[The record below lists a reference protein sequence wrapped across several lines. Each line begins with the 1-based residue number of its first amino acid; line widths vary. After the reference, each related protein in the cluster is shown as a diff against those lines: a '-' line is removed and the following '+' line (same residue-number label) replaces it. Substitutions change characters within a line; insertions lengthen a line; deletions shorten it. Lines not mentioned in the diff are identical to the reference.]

1 MAKKLLNNTTRTNR
15 ENTERIL
22 LKQIDIIKFKGL
34 RNKTM
39 KFDGEGVETKGAPN
53 GTGKSTFIDAF
64 AYVFSGTDINNNKKG
79 VSDVSLGE
87 VKGDRT
93 GAEIN
98 ITFLKEKVNG
108 QKDKYKIE
116 YKTKGHSTIFL
127 NNQMLF
133 SSDKTKP
140 FIQKANDVL
149 GAVSAIQTYI
159 NPYIMDIIDTKE
171 GRQWLVNIKGVED
184 YWDDV
189 HNLVENIKYNAD
201 AVTSLRPHIGT
212 YYDFDQYLATFSEN
226 YLASVNAV
234 NVEEKAIGTMNYSK
248 TVMEN
253 NIYNLPVFKVR
264 YSKIDEFADLETPAF
279 LKEKQKEWDKFKH
292 VSDKGFNAETMAVDA
307 KELALAIEKVKGNT
321 KTRSEI
327 FGYLN
332 HINKHREFMALPEPT
347 VGVDMSILEKLS
359 VYPAEKQ
366 TNQYIYSI
374 RQELNKFDVD
384 ETIGVIAS
392 AEKFNDVNKVQRTEK
407 TKQERDLGVEK
418 RDATVW
424 LKEFEKGLSAIQAKF
439 DYTPKG
445 LFAKFMYW
453 ITKGKAAK
461 DTASNQL
468 DRYKETQERFT
479 VITETLD
486 NMKSIK
492 PDVDVTIV
500 GDYKLIGLV
509 EQKQKVEREH
519 ELIQKRAKLSPFKE
533 ACEYTKADIDE
544 FEANGANLPQMERKL
559 DQMNVMLN
567 TVPTDIPTISE
578 EEIVKQQKT
587 WSELEILFEKIH
599 KLGKLKVKK
608 NFWGDMKVVI
618 DDIMELRLSK
628 VNEIIRSKGINLSF
642 ILTQKNI
649 ANDLYKPT
657 FSINITTKAGKLVN
671 FATASVGEQLREGIK
686 FNKLSQIVDK
696 VNLPIFID
704 EAGILDKD
712 EKWLEELPEA
722 TNLVMFYPTL
732 ESDIHDY

>member
-15 ENTERIL
+15 ENTERVL

-39 KFDGEGVETKGAPN
+39 KFDGNGVETKGAPN
-53 GTGKSTFIDAF
+53 GSGKSTFIDAF
-64 AYVFSGTDINNNKKG
+64 AYVFSGSDINNNKKN

-87 VKGDRT
+87 VDGSRT

-108 QKDKYKIE
+108 QKEKYKIE
-116 YKTKGHSTIFL
+116 YKTKGFSSIYL
-127 NNQMLF
+127 NNQRVF

-140 FIQKANDVL
+140 FIQKANDVI

-159 NPYIMDIIDTKE
+159 NPYIMDVIDTKE

-184 YWDDV
+184 HWDDV
-189 HNLVENIKYNAD
+189 HQLVEDTKYNAD

-212 YYDFDQYLATFSEN
+212 YYDFDQYLPTFSEN
-226 YLASVNAV
+226 YLNSVSAV
-234 NVEEKAIGTMNYSK
+234 NTEEKAIGTMNYSK
-248 TVMEN
+248 TILEN
-253 NIYNLPVFKVR
+253 NIYNIDVFKVR
-264 YSKIDEFADLETPAF
+264 CSTIAEFSTLETPSF
-279 LKEKQKEWDKFKH
+279 LREKQKEWDKFKH
-292 VSDKGFNAETMAVDA
+292 VTDKGFNAGTMAVDA
-307 KELALAIEKVKGNT
+307 KELALEIEKIKGKT

-332 HINKHREFMALPEPT
+332 HINKHKEFIALPEPME
-347 VGVDMSILEKLS
+347 GVDMSVLEKLS
-359 VYPAEKQ
+359 AYPAEKQ
-366 TNQYIYSI
+366 TTQYIYSI
-374 RQELNKFDVD
+374 RQELHKFETD

-392 AEKFNDVNKVQRTEK
+392 AEKFNDENKIKKAEK
-407 TKQERDLGVEK
+407 IKQERELGEEK
-418 RDATVW
+418 RDATEW
-424 LKEFEKGLSAIQAKF
+424 LKEFEKGLVEIQEKF
-439 DYTPKG
+439 NYTPKG
-445 LFAKFMYW
+445 LFAKFIYW
-453 ITKGKAAK
+453 ITKGKVAK
-461 DTASNQL
+461 DTASHQL
-468 DRYKETQERFT
+468 DRYKETQERFA
-479 VITETLD
+479 VITDTLD
-486 NMKSIK
+486 NMKTIK
-492 PDVDVTIV
+492 PDVNTTIV
-500 GDYKLIGLV
+500 SDYKLIELV

-519 ELIQKRAKLSPFKE
+519 QLIQKRAKLSQYKE
-533 ACEYTKADIDE
+533 PCEYTKVDIDE
-544 FEANGANLPQMERKL
+544 FETNSANLPKMERKL

-567 TVPTDIPTISE
+567 TVPTDTPTISE

-587 WSELEILFEKIH
+587 WSEVEIIFEKIH
-599 KLGKLKVKK
+599 KLAKLKVKK
-608 NFWGDMKVVI
+608 NFWGDMRVII
-618 DDIMELRLSK
+618 DDIMDLRLSK

-649 ANDLYKPT
+649 GNDLYKPT
-657 FSINITTKAGKLVN
+657 FSINITTKSGKLVN

-722 TNLVMFYPTL
+722 TNLIMFYPTL
-732 ESDIHDY
+732 ESDINDY